1 MAKRPLSVTAILER
15 RRKEDDALRA
25 GIAEID
31 AQIVALTERRAEL
44 VRALGGAKP
53 EAAAP
58 SAPPT
63 AAAWPAKCAD
73 CGASVTSPPKDD
85 ECPSCGG
92 SPFET
97 A

>member
-1 MAKRPLSVTAILER
+1 MAKRPLSVAAILKR
-15 RRKEDDALRA
+15 RQQEDEALRA

-31 AQIVALTERRAEL
+31 AQVVALGERRAEL

-58 SAPPT
+58 SALPS
-63 AAAWPAKCAD
+63 AVWPAKCAD
-73 CGASVTSPPKDD
+73 CGANVTAPPADD

-92 SPFET
+92 SPFER